1 VKLFRLTSIAV
12 GLSLLAVVVPSASSQ
27 SGYHLSKTYK
37 FGAAPAG
44 KEYFDYITV
53 DAPNRRVYLSHGS
66 EVLVVN
72 ADTGA
77 VIGKISGLQRDHGIA
92 LVNDLGRGFISDGD
106 AGKVVVFD
114 LKTLK
119 TIGSVKAA
127 EDADCIVYDPASK
140 RIFTL
145 NGDAATAT
153 AIDPKGQKLIGAVE
167 LGGKPEFAAADGNG
181 TLYAN
186 LEDKNEVVAIDT
198 QALKVKSRW
207 PVAPAGS
214 PVSMAMDRAH
224 RRLFIGTRDPKMLVV
239 MNADTGKVVQ
249 TLPISAGADATVYD
263 PESGNVFVSTR
274 EGKIHIFHA
283 DSPDLLSPVETVNTE
298 VGAKTMGYDS
308 KTHNLM
314 ADTADF
320 GPAPAPTAEKPHPS
334 GAAVLGT
341 LRLLVYSR

>member
-1 VKLFRLTSIAV
+1 M
-12 GLSLLAVVVPSASSQ
+12 
-27 SGYHLSKTYK
+27 
-37 FGAAPAG
+37 
-44 KEYFDYITV
+44 
-53 DAPNRRVYLSHGS
+53 
-66 EVLVVN
+66 N

-186 LEDKNEVVAIDT
+186 LEDKNEVAAIDT

-224 RRLFIGTRDPKMLVV
+224 RRLFIGTRDPKMLAV

-249 TLPISAGADATVYD
+249 TLPISAGADATVYA

-283 DSPDLLSPVETVNTE
+283 DSPDQLSPIETVNTE

-334 GAAVLGT
+334 GAAVPGT